1 MFYFILENPLTQFL
15 SRANLKNPY
24 TSKTLGRLLKSFAL
38 TGIIMII
45 FGFSAVQLVY
55 NWRTG
60 WRGCLPHTVRGLVIR
75 GSLYWCFTAGF
86 SLFLFIYLFIF
97 FTEFPAYSIILK
109 QLSREIRA
117 RSLDTAYLRTKD
129 SPLTGLPKI
138 GRARACTLAVE
149 TCDLVSLRRIFE
161 RAKEG
166 FLEAPIK
173 AALAVLYWNPRA
185 LATQGVSIHS
195 LSDDVFWIWFLW

>member
-1 MFYFILENPLTQFL
+1 MFYFILENPLKQFL
-15 SRANLKNPY
+15 SRANSKNPY
-24 TSKTLGRLLKSFAL
+24 TSKSLGRLLKSFAL

-86 SLFLFIYLFIF
+86 FCLCLFIYLFIYF
-97 FTEFPAYSIILK
+97 FTEFAAYTKILK
-109 QLSREIRA
+109 PSREIRK
-117 RSLDTAYLRTKD
+117 RSLDTVYLRTKD

-138 GRARACTLAVE
+138 GRSTQLGEPIFDEPELA
-149 TCDLVSLRRIFE
+149 L
-161 RAKEG
+161 
-166 FLEAPIK
+166 
-173 AALAVLYWNPRA
+173 
-185 LATQGVSIHS
+185 
-195 LSDDVFWIWFLW
+195 

>member
-1 MFYFILENPLTQFL
+1 MSSSYRQGFGYQGFAILVFHC
-15 SRANLKNPY
+15 
-24 TSKTLGRLLKSFAL
+24 RLFFVFVYL
-38 TGIIMII
+38 II
-45 FGFSAVQLVY
+45 Y
-55 NWRTG
+55 
-60 WRGCLPHTVRGLVIR
+60 
-75 GSLYWCFTAGF
+75 
-86 SLFLFIYLFIF
+86 F

-173 AALAVLYWNPRA
+173 AALAVRY
-185 LATQGVSIHS
+185 
-195 LSDDVFWIWFLW
+195 

>member
-1 MFYFILENPLTQFL
+1 MFYFILENPLKQFL

-60 WRGCLPHTVRGLVIR
+60 WRGCLPYTVRGLVIR

-109 QLSREIRA
+109 QLWREIRA

-129 SPLTGLPKI
+129 SPLTGLPKNRQSQSLHFSRGNMWSCI
-138 GRARACTLAVE
+138 FAPNFRARKRRFLGSSHKSSAC
-149 TCDLVSLRRIFE
+149 
-161 RAKEG
+161 
-166 FLEAPIK
+166 
-173 AALAVLYWNPRA
+173 RA
-185 LATQGVSIHS
+185 LLKPTCTSHS
-195 LSDDVFWIWFLW
+195 RSFYT